1 MPTKHT
7 YAEEGLL
14 PWEDIADIL
23 DVPVE
28 TVKRR
33 YNRAIRRLR
42 TAMMA
47 EGVSAQE
54 FEHYLK
60 LRFGSDD

>member
-1 MPTKHT
+1 MPDKIPH
-7 YAEEGLL
+7 AEEGLL

-23 DVPVE
+23 DVSVE

-33 YNRAIRRLR
+33 YSRAIRRLR
-42 TAMMA
+42 TAMMS
-47 EGVSAQE
+47 EGISAQE

-60 LRFGSDD
+60 LRFGDD